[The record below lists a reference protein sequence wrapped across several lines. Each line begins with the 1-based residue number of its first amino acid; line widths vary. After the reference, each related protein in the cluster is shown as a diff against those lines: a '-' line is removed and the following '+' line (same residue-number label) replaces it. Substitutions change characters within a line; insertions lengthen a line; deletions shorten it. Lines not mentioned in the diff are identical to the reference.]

1 MIVLFTI
8 VALLVILIVWNR
20 STIPPKVNYPSLP
33 IKTKERHTLKKGELE
48 VILAIPKANSNKEA
62 FFIIIDL
69 ETTGKI
75 KKKDAHYYHDNE
87 KFPEI
92 VQLAWLL
99 LNRDFELIEEN
110 EVLVKQEKKIPKQA
124 TLIHGITNEM
134 TIENGIEIKEALSLI
149 KNKISGCQVFVSHNN
164 EFDYDVL
171 LSSFH
176 RHNVE
181 IFSNKLNLYDTMIAS
196 INLCQLDRYGGN
208 YGFKYPSLS
217 ELFKRCFFPE
227 VKYLNGFST
236 KHNALV
242 DARITAV
249 CFIAMKTKF
258 KL

>member
-1 MIVLFTI
+1 MIIFFAI
-8 VALLVILIVWNR
+8 VALIAILIVWNR

-33 IKTKERHTLKKGELE
+33 IKTKERHSLKKGELE
-48 VILAIPKANSNKEA
+48 EILAIPKANLDKEA
-62 FFIIIDL
+62 FYIIVDL

-75 KKKDAHYYHDNE
+75 KKKNAHYYHDNE

-92 VQLAWLL
+92 VQLGWLL
-99 LNRDFELIEEN
+99 LNRNLELIEEN

-124 TLIHGITNEM
+124 TLIHGITNKM

-149 KNKISGCQVFVSHNN
+149 KHKISGCQVFVSHNN
-164 EFDYDVL
+164 EFNYDVL

-176 RHNVE
+176 RHKVE
-181 IFSNKLNLYDTMIAS
+181 MFTNKLKLYDTMIES
-196 INLCQLDRYGGN
+196 INLCQLDRYDDN
-208 YGFKYPSLS
+208 LGFKYPTLS
-217 ELFKRCFFPE
+217 ELFKRCFYPE

-236 KHNALV
+236 KHNALA
-242 DARITAV
+242 DAKITAA

>member
-1 MIVLFTI
+1 MFIFFAI
-8 VALLVILIVWNR
+8 VALIVVLIIWNN
-20 STIPPKVNYPSLP
+20 STIPPKVNYPNLP
-33 IKTKERHTLKKGELE
+33 EMTKERHSLQNAELGE
-48 VILAIPKANSNKEA
+48 ILQIPEA
-62 FFIIIDL
+62 DLDKDPFYFIVDL

-75 KKKDAHYYHDNE
+75 KKKDSHYYHDND

-92 VQLAWLL
+92 VQIGWII
-99 LNRDFELIEEN
+99 LNQKFELVEEN
-110 EVLVKQEKKIPKQA
+110 EVLIKQKKDVPKQA
-124 TLIHGITNEM
+124 TLIHGITKQM
-134 TIENGIEIKEALSLI
+134 TLENGIEINEALSII
-149 KNKISGCQVFVSHNN
+149 KNKISSCNTFVSHNN

-176 RHNVE
+176 RHNVKV
-181 IFSNKLNLYDTMIAS
+181 FSMKLKLYDTMIAS
-196 INLCQLDRYGGN
+196 INLCQLDRYGDN

-236 KHNALV
+236 KHNALE